1 MGSQVELVWNEQIR
15 IFEVKDSK
23 NPSTNRQ
30 PSQSSPKGME
40 AIQEVDEEC
49 FSTNKTHMKHEGQPG
64 SRPTYPP
71 QTQLAKNEVNISD
84 FSRVQVEREVPMEGS
99 FKVITERT
107 EEQETS
113 RLDGSQTSIQV
124 AKEQFTFSFKKDKVE
139 GEENQAIQPRA
150 SPKVEDQAAIL
161 HKIVQR
167 PEATLKDSQK
177 TTKRGIKPRPA
188 DKVWSLPKFTPSM
201 PSLRD
206 KSMDR
211 RFRSGEKDIA
221 SHVSR
226 SRSNCDTERKGDPK
240 TSKDTDTKSSSH
252 SKRFFKSFRDIL
264 QKHGHPLSM
273 FSAKTLKTVEA
284 IQNSRV
290 AEPHEIKSYKGTLSP
305 DLAERSLEF
314 PRKSKSFL
322 KIK

>member
-1 MGSQVELVWNEQIR
+1 MGSLVELVWTEQIR

-30 PSQSSPKGME
+30 ASQSSPKGME

-71 QTQLAKNEVNISD
+71 QTQAVKTEVNISD
-84 FSRVQVEREVPMEGS
+84 FARVQVEREIPMEGS

-113 RLDGSQTSIQV
+113 RLDGSQTSIKV
-124 AKEQFTFSFKKDKVE
+124 AKDQFTFSFKKDKIE
-139 GEENQAIQPRA
+139 GEENQPGQLRPTSKADEAVAHIQ
-150 SPKVEDQAAIL
+150 
-161 HKIVQR
+161 KIIQR
-167 PEATLKDSQK
+167 PETTLKDSQK
-177 TTKRGIKPRPA
+177 TTKRGVKTRTA
-188 DKVWSLPKFTPSM
+188 EKVWSLPKFTPSM

-206 KSMDR
+206 KSIDR
-211 RFRSGEKDIA
+211 RFRSGEKDPA

-226 SRSNCDTERKGDPK
+226 SRSNCDTERKGELK
-240 TSKDTDTKSSSH
+240 TSKDIDTKSSSH

-264 QKHGHPLSM
+264 QKHGHPMSM

-284 IQNSRV
+284 IQNSRTP
-290 AEPHEIKSYKGTLSP
+290 EPHEIKSYKGTLSP